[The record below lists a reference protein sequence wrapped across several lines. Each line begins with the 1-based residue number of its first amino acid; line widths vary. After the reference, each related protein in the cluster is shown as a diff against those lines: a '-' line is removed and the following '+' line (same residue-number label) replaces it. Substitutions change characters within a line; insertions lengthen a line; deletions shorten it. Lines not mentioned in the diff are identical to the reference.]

1 MNNIW
6 KRVSISAA
14 DIWKRVSISTAGI
27 WKRVSIVAA
36 GAGFLILLIVLM
48 IHYVPSPPVR
58 AMEKAREALSLARR
72 NNADS
77 YSRSLFKEA
86 GMYYN
91 SALLNWR
98 KENERFIY
106 SRNYSKVIKYAELS
120 ANKSKQ
126 ATENSKTNSS
136 NLKSKTNEKIKTL
149 NTIVADLTQRFNDY
163 PLTTEVRNRISKGK
177 FLLKES
183 EIACQKGQY
192 LQANKK
198 LTESEYLLT
207 NSYENANENL
217 KRYFRSYPDWK
228 RWIDSTIAES
238 RDSRD
243 YSIIV
248 DKFSRKVYVY
258 LDGTKQYEYSA
269 ELGRNWVGD
278 KKVKGDKATPEGIY
292 KITRKF
298 RSDSTKYYKAL
309 LINYPNDE
317 DTAFFEKAKAKGIL
331 PPSAMIGGMIE
342 IHGNGGKGIDWTEGC
357 IALTDR
363 EMDSLFKIAKVGTTV
378 TIVGSMNDLK
388 HVLKR

>member
-1 MNNIW
+1 MKKVW
-6 KRVSISAA
+6 KIALIS
-14 DIWKRVSISTAGI
+14 
-27 WKRVSIVAA
+27 AA
-36 GAGFLILLIVLM
+36 GAGLLVLAIVLM
-48 IHYVPSPPVR
+48 VHFVPSPPVR
-58 AMEKAREALSLARR
+58 AMEKARHALSVARK

-77 YSRSLFKEA
+77 YSKKLYKEA
-86 GMYYN
+86 RMYYG
-91 SALLNWR
+91 SALLTWR
-98 KENERFIY
+98 KENGKFIY
-106 SRNYSKVIKYAELS
+106 SRDYSGVIKYAELS
-120 ANKSKQ
+120 VKKSKQ
-126 ATENSKTNSS
+126 ATDNSKTSLA
-136 NLKSKTNEKIKTL
+136 NLKRKTGEKIKIL
-149 NTIVADLTQRFNDY
+149 NTLVSDLTLRFNDY
-163 PLTTEVRNRISKGK
+163 PLTPEVRNRISKGK

-183 EIACQKGQY
+183 EIACQKDQY
-192 LQANKK
+192 LQADKK

-207 NSYENANENL
+207 TSYENANENL
-217 KRYFRSYPDWK
+217 KRYFRSYPEWK
-228 RWIDSTIAES
+228 RWVDSTIAES
-238 RDSRD
+238 RAIRD

-248 DKFSRKVYVY
+248 DKYSRKVYIY
-258 LDGTKQYEYSA
+258 LNGTKQYEYSA
-269 ELGRNWVGD
+269 ELGHNWVGD

-317 DTAFFEKAKAKGIL
+317 DTAIFETAKAKGIL
-331 PPSAMIGGMIE
+331 PQSAMIGGMIE